1 MIAEGIKMNKSKGS
15 KGIIIALIIAVSII
29 AMAGCSAKMAAKTAN
44 PSAYVYNSNVRLS
57 SIQNA

>member
-1 MIAEGIKMNKSKGS
+1 MNKSKGS
-15 KGIIIALIIAVSII
+15 KGIILALIIAVSII

-44 PSAYVYNSNVRLS
+44 PSAYVHNSNVHLS